1 MPDAMDRVQQHAEDL
16 NADALAAH
24 QRTLPRGPGRQFC
37 EDEAC
42 GEAISPARQAMGAT
56 LCIDC
61 QTASEARAAHF
72 TAWRR

>member
-37 EDEAC
+37 ADEGC
-42 GEAISPARQAMGAT
+42 GEPIAPARQAMGAT
-56 LCIDC
+56 LCLEC
-61 QTASEARAAHF
+61 QVASEARAGNQ
-72 TAWRR
+72 RRR

>member
-42 GEAISPARQAMGAT
+42 GEAMGAT